1 LFKVVALCATQT
13 VFQLFSLGR
22 LNKTMAP
29 LLEPVVNSAHFG
41 MVAVFIGI
49 LALVVTVL
57 LIMLCGGKK
66 EEKPEPLPPEPA
78 PTAEEKKPAE
88 NPPTATP
95 EQTGAQA
102 GSLKLMTEGNVASG
116 PAVTTPVAPTTMG
129 SERAASLKL
138 MTAAQ
143 R

>member
-1 LFKVVALCATQT
+1 MQSTIRIKSASA
-13 VFQLFSLGR
+13 
-22 LNKTMAP
+22 MAP

-66 EEKPEPLPPEPA
+66 EEKQEPLPPEPA

-88 NPPTATP
+88 NPPNATP

>member
-13 VFQLFSLGR
+13 VFQSFSLGR

-66 EEKPEPLPPEPA
+66 EEKQEPLPPEPA